1 MEQRRHH
8 SGREASSL
16 RRTLIPLLVIAV
28 CLFVFLV
35 IVEHREAKPD
45 KNISAPGQQTQE
57 PAAPEVEEPT
67 PEVEEPTP
75 EVEEP
80 TPPTTEA
87 TEPPTTEATEPPTSE
102 ATEPETAE
110 PSAEAEEDTKAPK
123 ISGVENKMVYLGDA
137 VSYRKGVKV
146 TDNIDPE
153 PKLTI
158 DSSKVDLSEVGTYE
172 VVFTAEDASGNTSS
186 KTMTVTV
193 IKKTK
198 SEVDLDKLNADVDVI
213 LKKIIKDDMSTKQQ
227 VQAIYK
233 WARSSLGYSSYD
245 GHDWLKAAQHML
257 DKRTGDCYNYFAVC
271 KLMFE
276 RLGIP
281 NIDVVKVKKTSGA
294 SNHYWSLVSV
304 DGGKNYYHFDATPR
318 KGDGDDFCLVTD
330 SFIDSYSKTHNY
342 SHNRDKSL
350 YPATPKKALK

>member
-1 MEQRRHH
+1 MERRKTQ
-8 SGREASSL
+8 SRRRFSSL
-16 RRTLIPLLVIAV
+16 QRTLIPLLTIAV

-35 IVEHREAKPD
+35 IVENRDTKPQQS
-45 KNISAPGQQTQE
+45 ISKPEQQVQE
-57 PAAPEVEEPT
+57 PVAPEAPVQPEAVIPPSEEEPADPQ
-67 PEVEEPTP
+67 PE
-75 EVEEP
+75 EV
-80 TPPTTEA
+80 TPPETE
-87 TEPPTTEATEPPTSE
+87 E
-102 ATEPETAE
+102 ATEPEVTTEPTETTAPDE
-110 PSAEAEEDTKAPK
+110 KAPK

-146 TDNIDPE
+146 TDEVDPE

-158 DSSKVDLSEVGTYE
+158 DSSAVDLSKEGTYE
-172 VVFTAEDASGNTSS
+172 VVFTAEDAAGNTSS
-186 KTMTVTV
+186 KTATVTV
-193 IKKTK
+193 LKKTK
-198 SEVDLDKLNADVDVI
+198 SELDLDALNKDVDAI
-213 LKKIIKDDMSTKQQ
+213 LKKIIEDDMSTKQQ
-227 VQAIYK
+227 VKAIYK

-245 GHDWLKAAQHML
+245 GTDWLKAAQHML

-281 NIDVVKVKKTSGA
+281 NIDVKKVKKTSGA

-304 DGGKNYYHFDATPR
+304 DGGETYYHFDATPR

-330 SFIDSYSKTHNY
+330 AFIDKYSKAHNY

-350 YPATPKKALK
+350 YPATPKEALK

>member
-1 MEQRRHH
+1 MEQKRSR
-8 SGREASSL
+8 SDRELSSL
-16 RRTLIPLLVIAV
+16 RRTLIPLLAIAV
-28 CLFVFLV
+28 CLFAFLV
-35 IVEHREAKPD
+35 IVENRNTKPEQ
-45 KNISAPGQQTQE
+45 NISVPGQQTQE
-57 PAAPEVEEPT
+57 PVMPEVQEPAPEIAEPAPEE
-67 PEVEEPTP
+67 
-75 EVEEP
+75 EEP
-80 TPPTTEA
+80 TPPTTEE
-87 TEPPTTEATEPPTSE
+87 TEPPTTEATEPTTE

-110 PSAEAEEDTKAPK
+110 PPAETVEDTKAPK
-123 ISGVENKMVYLGDA
+123 ISGVKDKMVYLGDA

-146 TDNIDPE
+146 TDEVDPD
-153 PKLTI
+153 PQLTI
-158 DSSKVDLSEVGTYE
+158 DSSKVDLSKVGTYE
-172 VVFTAEDASGNTSS
+172 VVFTAEDAAGNTST

-193 IKKTK
+193 LKKTK
-198 SEVDLDKLNADVDVI
+198 SEVDLDKLNEDVDAV

-245 GHDWLKAAQHML
+245 GNDWLKAAQHML
-257 DKRTGDCYNYFAVC
+257 DKRTGDCYNYFAVT

-281 NIDVVKVKKTSGA
+281 NIDVKKVKKTSGA

-304 DGGKNYYHFDATPR
+304 DGGKTYYHFDSTPR

-330 SFIDSYSKTHNY
+330 AFIDSYSKTHNY